1 MPLPPTS
8 LSAAGMPSGHAA
20 PDRNALRSELMRAR
34 KALAPAE
41 WERHSAAV
49 QRRVLA
55 LPEWREA
62 RTVAMYVAVRN
73 EISTDELIRRAWAE
87 GKQVLLP
94 RCLPPSAGE
103 GIMEFVLCRAT
114 MNCAR
119 RLRPLRA
126 RPRVPAPAPRGMG
139 TGRRRNLSPP
149 PSGTD
154 ASLRLPDLILVP
166 AVGISPAGARLGY
179 GKGFYDRLLALPGWG
194 GAKRLALI
202 HSLQIAAFPA
212 GPLDIPMHGYA
223 TEKELIW
230 L

>member
-103 GIMEFVLCRAT
+103 GIMEFVLCRGYDE
-114 MNCAR
+114 
-119 RLRPLRA
+119 PGRA
-126 RPRVPAPAPRGMG
+126 LG
-139 TGRRRNLSPP
+139 TAKASTTACSPC
-149 PSGTD
+149 
-154 ASLRLPDLILVP
+154 
-166 AVGISPAGARLGY
+166 PAGAARS
-179 GKGFYDRLLALPGWG
+179 GW
-194 GAKRLALI
+194 R
-202 HSLQIAAFPA
+202 
-212 GPLDIPMHGYA
+212 
-223 TEKELIW
+223 
-230 L
+230 